1 MKQDDTKRLILKK
14 ALELFSTKGYDSVS
28 VAEIAKAVGIKAPSL
43 YNHYESKQAIFDAI
57 VKDTAEQYDK
67 FTSGINVHV
76 GNAKEDKDVFSDIT
90 ERALKEKVRSIFVY
104 SLHDGQIS
112 SFRKMLTIEQFRT
125 RELSELYSK
134 RFVKRMTDYHA
145 EIFRGLIGAGV
156 IEKHDPETLALMYV
170 SPILVLLGVCD
181 RQPEREK
188 ECLEK
193 LDAHVGLFFGTFNT
207 KKRQQIIKNSRKD

>member
-1 MKQDDTKRLILKK
+1 MKQDDTKKLILEK
-14 ALELFSTKGYDSVS
+14 ALELFSSNGYDSVS

-67 FTSGINVHV
+67 YTSEVDVHV
-76 GNAKEDKDVFSDIT
+76 GNAKIDKNVFSGIT
-90 ERALKEKVRSIFVY
+90 ETALKEKVRSIFLY
-104 SLHDGQIS
+104 SLQNKEIS
-112 SFRKMLTIEQFRT
+112 SFRKMMTIEQFRNP
-125 RELSELYSK
+125 ELSELYSK

-156 IEKHDPETLALMYV
+156 IEEHDPETLALMYV
-170 SPILVLLGVCD
+170 SPILLLLGECD
-181 RQPEREK
+181 RQPQKET

-207 KKRQQIIKNSRKD
+207 QQRKEGKK

>member
-1 MKQDDTKRLILKK
+1 MEQDDTKRLILKK
-14 ALELFSTKGYDSVS
+14 ALELFSSNGYDSVS

-67 FTSGINVHV
+67 CTSEVDVHV
-76 GNAKEDKDVFSDIT
+76 GNAKIDKNVFAGIT
-90 ERALKEKVRSIFVY
+90 EAALKEKVRSIFLY
-104 SLHDGQIS
+104 SLHNKEIS
-112 SFRKMLTIEQFRT
+112 SFRKMMTIEQFRT
-125 RELSELYSK
+125 PELSGLYSK
-134 RFVKRMTDYHA
+134 RFVKKMTDYHA
-145 EIFRGLIGAGV
+145 ETFRGLIGAGV

-170 SPILVLLGVCD
+170 SPILVLLGECD
-181 RQPEREK
+181 RQPQKET

-207 KKRQQIIKNSRKD
+207 QQRKEGKK

>member
-14 ALELFSTKGYDSVS
+14 ALELFSSNGYDSVS

-67 FTSGINVHV
+67 YTSEVDVHV
-76 GNAKEDKDVFSDIT
+76 GNAKIDKNVFAGIT
-90 ERALKEKVRSIFVY
+90 ETALKEKVRSIFLY
-104 SLHDGQIS
+104 SLQNKEIS
-112 SFRKMLTIEQFRT
+112 SFRKMMTIEQFRNP
-125 RELSELYSK
+125 ELSELYSK

-170 SPILVLLGVCD
+170 SPILVLLGECD
-181 RQPEREK
+181 RQPQKET

-207 KKRQQIIKNSRKD
+207 QQRKEGKK

>member
-14 ALELFSTKGYDSVS
+14 ALELFSLKGYDSVS
-28 VAEIAKAVGIKAPSL
+28 VAEIAEAVGIKAPSL
-43 YNHYESKQAIFDAI
+43 YNHYANKQAIFDAI

-67 FTSGINVHV
+67 YTSEVDVHV
-76 GNAKEDKDVFSDIT
+76 GNAKKDKGLFAQIS
-90 ERALKEKVRSIFVY
+90 EEALKEKVKSIFVY
-104 SLHDGQIS
+104 SLHNEQIC

-125 RELSELYSK
+125 HELSELYSK
-134 RFVKRMTDYHA
+134 RFADRMTEYHA
-145 EIFRGLIGAGV
+145 EIFRGLVCAGV
-156 IEKHDPETLALMYV
+156 IKECNPETLALMYV

-193 LDAHVGLFFGTFNT
+193 LDAHVSLFFRTFNKQNETQT
-207 KKRQQIIKNSRKD
+207 KR

>member
-14 ALELFSTKGYDSVS
+14 ALELFSSNGYDSVS

-67 FTSGINVHV
+67 YTSEVDVHV
-76 GNAKEDKDVFSDIT
+76 GNAKIDKNVFSGIT
-90 ERALKEKVRSIFVY
+90 ETALKEKVRSIFLY
-104 SLHDGQIS
+104 SLQNKEIS
-112 SFRKMLTIEQFRT
+112 SFRKMMTIEQFRNP
-125 RELSELYSK
+125 ELSVLYSK

-156 IEKHDPETLALMYV
+156 IEEHDPETLALMYV
-170 SPILVLLGVCD
+170 SPILLLLGECD
-181 RQPEREK
+181 RQPEK
-188 ECLEK
+188 QNECLEK
-193 LDAHVGLFFGTFNT
+193 LDAHVGLFFSTFNT
-207 KKRQQIIKNSRKD
+207 KKQQQI

>member
-1 MKQDDTKRLILKK
+1 MKQDDTKKLILEK
-14 ALELFSTKGYDSVS
+14 ALELFSSNGYDSVS

-67 FTSGINVHV
+67 YTSEVDVHV
-76 GNAKEDKDVFSDIT
+76 GNAKIDKNVFSGIT
-90 ERALKEKVRSIFVY
+90 ETALKEKVRSIFLY
-104 SLHDGQIS
+104 SLQNKEIS
-112 SFRKMLTIEQFRT
+112 SFRKMMTIEQFRNP
-125 RELSELYSK
+125 ELSVLYSK

-170 SPILVLLGVCD
+170 SPILLLLGECD
-181 RQPEREK
+181 RQPEK
-188 ECLEK
+188 QNECLEK

-207 KKRQQIIKNSRKD
+207 QQRKEGKK

>member
-1 MKQDDTKRLILKK
+1 MKQDDTKKLILEK
-14 ALELFSTKGYDSVS
+14 ALELFSSNGYDSVS

-67 FTSGINVHV
+67 YTSEVDVHV
-76 GNAKEDKDVFSDIT
+76 GNAKIDKNVFAGIT
-90 ERALKEKVRSIFVY
+90 EAALKEKVRSIFLY
-104 SLHDGQIS
+104 SLQNKEIS
-112 SFRKMLTIEQFRT
+112 SFRKMMTIEQFRNP
-125 RELSELYSK
+125 ELSVLYSK

-156 IEKHDPETLALMYV
+156 IEEHDPETLALMYV
-170 SPILVLLGVCD
+170 SPILLLLGECD
-181 RQPEREK
+181 RQPEKET

-207 KKRQQIIKNSRKD
+207 QQRKEGKK

>member
-1 MKQDDTKRLILKK
+1 MKQDDTKKLILEK
-14 ALELFSTKGYDSVS
+14 ALELFSSNGYDSVS

-67 FTSGINVHV
+67 YTSEVDVHV
-76 GNAKEDKDVFSDIT
+76 GNAKIDKNVFSGIT
-90 ERALKEKVRSIFVY
+90 ETALKEKVRSIFLY
-104 SLHDGQIS
+104 SLQNKEIS
-112 SFRKMLTIEQFRT
+112 SFRKMMTIEQFRNP
-125 RELSELYSK
+125 ELSVLYSK

-156 IEKHDPETLALMYV
+156 IEEHDPETLALMYV
-170 SPILVLLGVCD
+170 SPILLLLGECD
-181 RQPEREK
+181 RQPEK
-188 ECLEK
+188 QTECLEK

-207 KKRQQIIKNSRKD
+207 QQRKEGKK